1 MRSINT
7 LIIILSF
14 TILISLTIFVYAAG
28 SSEIPQPQPT
38 PTPKPASTNSF
49 SASDEPPVRN
59 KECDSIPQLKE
70 RILCRLENNK
80 EGIKEQVDYEKQI
93 PEACKTLKNPT
104 SCISLYKKVQENK
117 CYDLQGKE
125 KDKCFKDIVGIK
137 KKLAEENDKANKA
150 RQYLILLLYDLEER
164 VENAVE
170 EDKIVPNS
178 GAKIITLIIE
188 AKQLILD
195 NKPKSEIVSKLN
207 ELKEEWGSLNI

>member
-1 MRSINT
+1 MKSINT
-7 LIIILSF
+7 LILFF

-38 PTPKPASTNSF
+38 PTPKSTPTPTTGFF
-49 SASDEPPVRN
+49 SVDEPPVRN
-59 KECDSIPQLKE
+59 KECDSIPALSG

-80 EGIKEQVDYEKQI
+80 EGIKEKADYEKQV
-93 PEACKTLKNPT
+93 PEACRTLKNPT
-104 SCISLYKKVQENK
+104 ACIALYKKVQDNK
-117 CYDLQGKE
+117 CYDLKGKE
-125 KDKCFKDIVGIK
+125 KDKCFKDVVGIK

-164 VENAVE
+164 VENAVA
-170 EDKIVPNS
+170 DQKILPAA

-207 ELKEEWGSLNI
+207 ELKEEWGPLNI